1 MSVTKPVPP
10 DYYRA
15 LIASILA
22 LRAQGKSDAAE
33 MATDA
38 AAQVLRLYSPFNEE
52 EFLLDCRRFGNRD
65 KPKK

>member
-1 MSVTKPVPP
+1 MSATKKVLP

-22 LRAQGKSDAAE
+22 LRAAGKSEAAN

-52 EFLLDCRRFGNRD
+52 EFLLDCRRFHNRD
-65 KPKK
+65 